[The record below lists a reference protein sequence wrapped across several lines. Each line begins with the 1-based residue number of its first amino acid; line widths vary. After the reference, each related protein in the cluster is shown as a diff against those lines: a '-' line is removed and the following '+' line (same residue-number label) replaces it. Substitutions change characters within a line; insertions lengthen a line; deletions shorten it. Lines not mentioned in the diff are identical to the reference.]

1 MIRHAL
7 YALSMMTAF
16 VAPAYASGLTAT
28 QSVQRMVVTEDTNGS
43 EKVAFVAAETVAPG
57 DRVFFSIDYVN
68 DNDTPAANVQFV
80 MPVPVEIAYVENSAT
95 GSGANVAFSADGGK
109 TFAPRGELSITVDG
123 QARMAL
129 AEEISHIRW
138 TFSGDIA
145 AGAIGDVG
153 YLGLLK

>member
-7 YALSMMTAF
+7 YALSLMTAF

-28 QSVQRMVVTEDTNGS
+28 QSVQRMVVMEDTNGG
-43 EKVAFVAAETVAPG
+43 EKVVFVAAETVAPG
-57 DRVFFSIDYVN
+57 DRIFYSINYVN
-68 DNDTPAANVQFV
+68 DGDIPAANVQFI

-95 GSGANVAFSADGGK
+95 GSGARVAFSADGGK
-109 TFAPRGELSITVDG
+109 TFAPRGDLSITVDG
-123 QARMAL
+123 QARTAL
-129 AEEISHIRW
+129 ANEISHIRW

-145 AGAIGDVG
+145 AGANGDVG